1 MQEGALEE
9 METLWPYG
17 GFTVRASERKLGE
30 GRLTLTE
37 QSFLFEAKSAEII
50 GFDFPALRLIRL
62 RDPNSAEVV
71 YSIQGELRNASFRV
85 ICTFPDGTERDE
97 LPSKEDSYRTS
108 LFRAITGGVVARF
121 VSDHSSA
128 KIEGLTK
135 MNDEKFEARCK
146 DLHRNI
152 QLFPSKQELDA
163 GVFLDDA
170 LKKQSLEEAEMEPSI
185 WEDPERTKLFF
196 TGTSPGMT
204 LDNAL
209 EKLDLFQEDWVSG
222 RISPIQRA
230 KVVALDYLVDSRQ
243 YDLGYTGV
251 NGEPPQVWKDGA
263 ERLVKFERQLG
274 VDVLAYV

>member
-1 MQEGALEE
+1 
-9 METLWPYG
+9 
-17 GFTVRASERKLGE
+17 
-30 GRLTLTE
+30 
-37 QSFLFEAKSAEII
+37 
-50 GFDFPALRLIRL
+50 
-62 RDPNSAEVV
+62 
-71 YSIQGELRNASFRV
+71 
-85 ICTFPDGTERDE
+85 
-97 LPSKEDSYRTS
+97 
-108 LFRAITGGVVARF
+108 
-121 VSDHSSA
+121 
-128 KIEGLTK
+128 

-146 DLHRNI
+146 DLQRNI

-185 WEDPERTKLFF
+185 WEDPERTKLFY

-230 KVVALDYLVDSRQ
+230 KVVALDYLVDFRQ

-263 ERLVKFERQLG
+263 ERLVKFESQLG